1 MRMFVH
7 QQLENKMEEYG
18 HTAQLNDMS
27 FPSFRLHWGY
37 RTPLSATDAV
47 HAISALMESYAT
59 RPHENM
65 TLSDSFWYCWTLTDH
80 SAWIMCHPNR
90 ILLEIWQDP
99 RMAASYSFWDVL
111 IRNFQNSWLWMKDA
125 LSFVLF
131 AAVHQYCF
139 TMWLLMNIIREQDQ
153 ILHST
158 WKQFLCSK
166 RLCRKFHLLCMQ
178 YITSKTCWS
187 VTLKDS
193 LWLWLFNSA
202 AIGDLGLPS
211 IQAIQKTCGKE

>member
-65 TLSDSFWYCWTLTDH
+65 SLSDSFWYCCISYWPYRLRLRLCAFPTELRLKIGKLQTGSTISVLRYPSHIISRLCDYGWKVQWPWSKLPLDANTASRRGCCWTHISSRTGSDFT
-80 SAWIMCHPNR
+80 PY
-90 ILLEIWQDP
+90 LEAISLQ
-99 RMAASYSFWDVL
+99 ADVSL
-111 IRNFQNSWLWMKDA
+111 
-125 LSFVLF
+125 
-131 AAVHQYCF
+131 
-139 TMWLLMNIIREQDQ
+139 
-153 ILHST
+153 ILHAT
-158 WKQFLCSK
+158 HW
-166 RLCRKFHLLCMQ
+166 
-178 YITSKTCWS
+178 
-187 VTLKDS
+187 
-193 LWLWLFNSA
+193 A
-202 AIGDLGLPS
+202 
-211 IQAIQKTCGKE
+211 